1 MRSGY
6 DMRFKRRLMLLTLK
20 YRIIE
25 ELSYWMGSCP
35 SEVWGDY
42 LTAEERAR
50 RDMSHV
56 GQENL

>member
-1 MRSGY
+1 MS
-6 DMRFKRRLMLLTLK
+6 MKQRLMLLVLK

-50 RDMSHV
+50 REID
-56 GQENL
+56 G

>member
-25 ELSYWMGSCP
+25 ELSYWMGSSP

-56 GQENL
+56 G

>member
-1 MRSGY
+1 MNE
-6 DMRFKRRLMLLTLK
+6 KQKLMLLTLK

-50 RDMSHV
+50 EEMSHV
-56 GQENL
+56 GQEDI

>member
-1 MRSGY
+1 MRNGV
-6 DMRFKRRLMLLTLK
+6 DMKLKRRFMLLTLK

-56 GQENL
+56 G